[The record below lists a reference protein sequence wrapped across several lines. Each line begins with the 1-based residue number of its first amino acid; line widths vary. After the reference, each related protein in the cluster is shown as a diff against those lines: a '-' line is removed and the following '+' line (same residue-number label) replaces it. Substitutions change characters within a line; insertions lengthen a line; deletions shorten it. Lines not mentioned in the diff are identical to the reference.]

1 MGSYTIT
8 RTKTYTYLGIIVD
21 EKFSW
26 FDHINEIC
34 IKLSQAAGVI
44 FKMRTLL
51 SRYALMLLYHSL
63 VGQKLRYGLICWAT
77 APKLLLNKVNV
88 IHDKIIRYM
97 TFSKSCS
104 RVWPL
109 YCQLNLQP
117 LEILME
123 LEWGKMMYKYQN
135 HMLPPAFDTYF
146 TRPRHHHA
154 TRYANTNN
162 FEQVRTSTVKE
173 RTLLKYLG
181 PKKWSDIPTHIKN
194 VPHLGTFKKLFSDY
208 LSDIYS

>member
-1 MGSYTIT
+1 
-8 RTKTYTYLGIIVD
+8 
-21 EKFSW
+21 
-26 FDHINEIC
+26 
-34 IKLSQAAGVI
+34 
-44 FKMRTLL
+44 
-51 SRYALMLLYHSL
+51 
-63 VGQKLRYGLICWAT
+63 
-77 APKLLLNKVNV
+77 
-88 IHDKIIRYM
+88 
-97 TFSKSCS
+97 
-104 RVWPL
+104 
-109 YCQLNLQP
+109 
-117 LEILME
+117 ME

-194 VPHLGTFKKLFSDY
+194 VPHLGTFKKLYSDY
-208 LSDIYS
+208 LTDIYS